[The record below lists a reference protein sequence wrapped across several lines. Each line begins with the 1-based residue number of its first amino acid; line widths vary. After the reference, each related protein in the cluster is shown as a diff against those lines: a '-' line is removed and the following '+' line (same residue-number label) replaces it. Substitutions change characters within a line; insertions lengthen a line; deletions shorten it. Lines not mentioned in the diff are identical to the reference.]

1 VLMETAEEA
10 GSKGLRAFAAA
21 HTDELAADLFL
32 ASDGP
37 RISAEVPTLFLGSRG
52 ALNFRLI
59 AHERDDN
66 HHSGNWDGKLRNPAT
81 VIAAAITSLVDC
93 NRLAGHPAVR
103 PADPTASARAAVAKL
118 PDVVDDGAPE
128 SDPTWGEPGLTPAER
143 VFAFNVV
150 EVLALDAGEPAQV
163 VNAIPGAASAMMQL
177 RFVVGTDISDF
188 ENRVRAHLEEQGIT
202 GRSEERR

>member
-66 HHSGNWDGKLRNPAT
+66 HHSGNWGGKLRNPAT
-81 VIAAAITSLVDC
+81 VIAAATNSLVDG
-93 NRLAGHPAVR
+93 NGVIRIPALR
-103 PADPTASARAAVAKL
+103 PADPPASVRAAVAKL

-128 SDPTWGEPGLTPAER
+128 IDPTWGEPGLPPAAR
-143 VFAFNVV
+143 DFAFNVV
-150 EVLALDAGEPAQV
+150 AVIALDAGEPAHA
-163 VNAIPGAASAMMQL
+163 VNGSPGAASVVMAL
-177 RFVVGTDISDF
+177 RLGVGPGSRD
-188 ENRVRAHLEEQGIT
+188 
-202 GRSEERR
+202 